1 MNPLETMKTLTFG
14 VEFETVNLNRR
25 QLAEAVASVIGGNVV
40 FEGGG
45 YDRHSVAMPDGR
57 KWVIV
62 TDQSLSGGRGGR
74 CGEVVTPICTY
85 ADIEVI
91 QKVARALF
99 TAGARVDSS
108 CGIHV
113 HVGASQLI
121 RENFKPLVRL
131 AQLVYQQE
139 PLIFEALTVASH
151 RRSQYCRPVPDSL
164 IRSIAN
170 RCPTNRASLAEAWY
184 GRNSVYDQQEHYNST
199 RYHGLNIHSVFFR
212 GTVEFRYFEAT
223 LHAGKIKSYV
233 QFCLALA
240 AKALSSTFAVARKR
254 TFNASTAKYDFRVFL
269 LRLGLN
275 GDEFKSLRHHLLG
288 NLHGSASYQNGPP
301 PRTIGE
307 AFDQTRQPAPIA
319 TAPVVTAPLPGSGRT
334 RRSRSRAIALG
345 SDSGTIMITGTITP
359 NGSTS

>member
-25 QLAEAVASVIGGNVV
+25 QLAEAVVSVTGGSVE

-45 YDRHSVAMPDGR
+45 YDRHVVVTPDGR
-57 KWVIV
+57 KWIVV
-62 TDQSLSGGRGGR
+62 TDASLSGGRGGR

-85 ADIEVI
+85 ADIETI

-99 TAGARVDSS
+99 AAGARVDSS

-113 HVGASQLI
+113 HVGALQLCAN
-121 RENFKPLVRL
+121 NFKPLVRL

-139 PLIFEALTVASH
+139 ALIFEALTVAAH

-164 IRSIAN
+164 IRSIAQ
-170 RCPTNRASLAEAWY
+170 RCPTNRDTMASAWY
-184 GRNSVYDQQEHYNST
+184 GYTAYHDQREHYHQS

-240 AKALSSTFAVARKR
+240 TKALSSTFAVARKR
-254 TFNASTAKYDFRVFL
+254 TFNAATAKYDFRVFL

-288 NLHGSASYQNGPP
+288 NLRGSASYQNGPP

-307 AFDQTRQPAPIA
+307 AFDQTRQPAPSE
-319 TAPVVTAPLPGSGRT
+319 APLVTAPRAGSGRT
-334 RRSRSRAIALG
+334 PRVMRTRPRERAG
-345 SDSGTIMITGTITP
+345 QETITIVGTVDT
-359 NGSTS
+359 NGTTS